1 MSTPP
6 VLTEGTPGGIL
17 KFVKRLAA
25 VFGFVVLAVALRPA
39 LPEAVDLIGPL
50 TRNKILENFPG
61 WRSEI
66 DAYTPLWAPLDRL
79 RSAAVP
85 VRIELF
91 LSTSDAQS
99 RTLAGRIF
107 KILDQ
112 TGNPNISAWVMGLPG
127 RGKPLGLQAA
137 AKRVDK
143 TPTLIVL
150 VEGREAGRIV
160 GLPEL
165 RIEEK
170 LASLFPEP
178 PPAEDVDDDLIFDMD
193 FFRFTPHTH
202 LNIDCTECHSPRPRG
217 GSRPGR

>member
-1 MSTPP
+1 MNAFP
-6 VLTEGTPGGIL
+6 VLTDGTPVGIL
-17 KFVKRLAA
+17 DFVRKYAA
-25 VFGFVVLAVALRPA
+25 VCVCVALAVALRPA
-39 LPEAVDLIGPL
+39 LPEAVDLLGPL
-50 TRNKILENFPG
+50 TRNKILETFPD
-61 WRSEI
+61 WRGDI

-91 LSTSDAQS
+91 LSTSDTES

-137 AKRVDK
+137 AKRVEK

-150 VEGREAGRIV
+150 VEGRESGRIV
-160 GLPEL
+160 GLPDL

-178 PPAEDVDDDLIFDMD
+178 RPTEDVDADLIFDMD